1 MPRPWNRVDRV
12 ETSDGPLE
20 LLQRGA
26 KDFVITVGGR
36 VLMNSAWALTER
48 AAAEVGCRKLAGMR
62 APRVLIGGLGMGFT
76 LRAALDAL
84 PANAEVTVVELN
96 PVVEQWCRG
105 PLAALTAD
113 ALSDPRVTLVIGD
126 VSRVI
131 ARTEKDERWNL
142 IVLDIYE
149 GPHAATQGIEDP
161 FYGVAA
167 LAFTKAALVPG
178 GWFAVW
184 SEEADA
190 AFAKRL
196 VAAGFSVEPV
206 PPPPSGP
213 RHVVYL
219 GRRGS

>member
-1 MPRPWNRVDRV
+1 VPRPWNRVDRV